1 MFFPIIHVHLSLP
14 PLFCIFNATK
24 ACPPPPLLFVFLYQ
38 LMLQRAFPL
47 LILLSIIILIHS
59 HSKGCLPPCINT
71 LRTHAPRIHN
81 IIMINVILRP
91 SLLKVSLIYHAS
103 QYFPDDK
110 RWFDSFHLLSSSVSD
125 PMMSSLPLL
134 LARTRAVSPL
144 LFLEKKTRI
153 SVEIFKLDILLY
165 VHVIK

>member
-1 MFFPIIHVHLSLP
+1 MYISLFLLFFV
-14 PLFCIFNATK
+14 IFNATK
-24 ACPPPPLLFVFLYQ
+24 ACPPLPPLFVFLYQ
-38 LMLQRAFPL
+38 FMLQRAFPL
-47 LILLSIIILIHS
+47 LILLSTIILIHS

-110 RWFDSFHLLSSSVSD
+110 WWFDNFHLLSSSVSD

-134 LARTRAVSPL
+134 SAKTRAVSPL
-144 LFLEKKTRI
+144 LFLEKKHGCQLKF
-153 SVEIFKLDILLY
+153 SN
-165 VHVIK
+165 